1 MPIEFVFLDYLQTLH
16 TPLLDE
22 LMLFITTMAG
32 RGELALVLGAALLCF
47 KRSRKV
53 GLAIIAAMVIGYLL
67 GSVILK
73 PSIARVR
80 PCNVNLAVEMLVE
93 RPHSFSFPS
102 GHTTLAF
109 SAIMALYFAQCRKVF
124 WAAACVG
131 AVVAFSRMYLYV
143 HFPTDILAGLA
154 VGTLSAYIAWEIVR
168 RFAGGETEDEQA
180 RGL

>member
-1 MPIEFVFLDYLQTLH
+1 MPIEFAFLDYLQTLH

-22 LMLFITTMAG
+22 LMLFITTIAG
-32 RGELALVLGAALLCF
+32 RGELALVVGAALLCF

-93 RPHSFSFPS
+93 RIAFPFLRDIRRWPFQRLWRCTLRIAARFSGRRPAWARWLRFRVCICMCTS
-102 GHTTLAF
+102 QRIFLLAW
-109 SAIMALYFAQCRKVF
+109 R
-124 WAAACVG
+124 
-131 AVVAFSRMYLYV
+131 
-143 HFPTDILAGLA
+143 
-154 VGTLSAYIAWEIVR
+154 
-168 RFAGGETEDEQA
+168 
-180 RGL
+180 

>member
-1 MPIEFVFLDYLQTLH
+1 MPIEFAFLDYLQTLH

-32 RGELALVLGAALLCF
+32 RGELALIVGVALLCF
-47 KRSRKV
+47 KRSRKF
-53 GLAIIAAMVIGYLL
+53 GLAIIVAMLIGYLL

-80 PCNVNLAVEMLVE
+80 PCNVNLAVEMMVE

-124 WAAACVG
+124 WAAACMG

-143 HFPTDILAGLA
+143 HFPTDILAGVA
-154 VGTLSAYIAWEIVR
+154 VGTLSAYIAWEIVEKIQNGNTC
-168 RFAGGETEDEQA
+168 FK
-180 RGL
+180 